1 MVRVLIRVGIFLAS
15 AAIGLLLAALL
26 VHAFHLQWTGFVV
39 AILVFAITQA
49 VIEWLVRKV
58 FGRSAPAVAG
68 VAGLLSTFLALWI
81 ASLFPGGVSFDGVG
95 GWILAA
101 VVVWVTTAL
110 IGWAGTRFL
119 LRPRERGR
127 TGTRTGAPEGGD

>member
-39 AILVFAITQA
+39 AILVFAITQSA
-49 VIEWLVRKV
+49 IEWLVRKL
-58 FGRSAPAVAG
+58 FDRSAPAVAG
-68 VAGLLSTFLALWI
+68 AAGLLSTFLALWI
-81 ASLFPGGVSFDGVG
+81 ASLFSGGVSFDGVG

-101 VVVWVTTAL
+101 VVVWVTTAVL
-110 IGWAGTRFL
+110 GWLGARFL
-119 LRPRERGR
+119 LRRHRDGESRGA
-127 TGTRTGAPEGGD
+127 GAR

>member
-1 MVRVLIRVGIFLAS
+1 MVRQLIRVGIFLAG
-15 AAIGLLLAALL
+15 AAIALLLAALL

-39 AILVFAITQA
+39 AILVFAIVQA
-49 VIEWLVRKV
+49 AIEWLVRRIFV
-58 FGRSAPAVAG
+58 RSAPAVAG

-101 VVVWVTTAL
+101 VVVWVVTAV
-110 IGWAGTRFL
+110 IGWLGTRFL
-119 LRPRERGR
+119 LRPHEHGQHAKDRR
-127 TGTRTGAPEGGD
+127 